1 MFEKFQ
7 EAVRNAYLDLKNN
20 NQLDS
25 PRKLPSTGDLK
36 NWCQQCLE
44 RGLTKEDEAI
54 FKTFF
59 NDSKSTDRSLK
70 EIVKNF
76 DADKLRP
83 LRYFIINDKAK
94 RPDRNYVNLLAVL
107 VDFSPRPYNF
117 NNWNDNSSI
126 KKPLLQPNSKDDET
140 QKDKGIE
147 TSQSSIEKGN
157 EIKKDTGAIRGEVT
171 TEEESTKID
180 KGTSDLDPTGQHE
193 NTAASDGDKSGKV
206 VITKAGPSAGTT
218 EVATPS
224 PIKGKTFFRN
234 KANYPYG
241 GLIMVIIAI
250 VIYSFINNDCMCW
263 NGIKYIEVDC
273 RDNTQ
278 PYQIIGLNEDKLNN
292 FEKIM
297 KPDTLTKADVGKVWY
312 SKIDNEVEF
321 FTHAGHHPVHNKKS
335 LKAATEHII
344 NTWAGRKSVNLD
356 NKSIESLP

>member
-25 PRKLPSTGDLK
+25 PRESPSTGDLK

-117 NNWNDNSSI
+117 NDWNDNSSTKKPPIQTDTEDDEKKKEEVKGNDI
-126 KKPLLQPNSKDDET
+126 KKATGPSTEEDTSK
-140 QKDKGIE
+140 
-147 TSQSSIEKGN
+147 
-157 EIKKDTGAIRGEVT
+157 
-171 TEEESTKID
+171 EESTKIE
-180 KGTSDLDPTGQHE
+180 KGINDPDPTGQHE
-193 NTAASDGDKSGKV
+193 NTAASDGDKSEKV
-206 VITKAGPSAGTT
+206 VITKAGPSVDTT
-218 EVATPS
+218 EVSTPS

-234 KANYPYG
+234 KTYYPYG
-241 GLIMVIIAI
+241 GLAIVIIAI
-250 VIYSFINNDCMCW
+250 VIFSFINKECMCW
-263 NGIKYIEVDC
+263 NGIKYIKVDC

-278 PYQIIGLNEDKLNN
+278 PNQIIGLNEDKLNN

-312 SKIDNEVEF
+312 SKIENEVEF
-321 FTHAGHHPVHNKKS
+321 FTLAGHHPVHNKKS